1 MPFQDIDE
9 TALVDIHRP
18 PSVAERWLRKIFVE
32 DWSLKLLA
40 LMITLF
46 LWVAVTDDNKP
57 KTIRTT
63 VQLNFVRPDN
73 LIISNDPP
81 KSVDVLLTGS
91 RSNLDNVKLPDL
103 VASVDVSDNRPGD
116 RVIRLSPDRIH
127 MELPDG
133 VKIDSFQPSTI
144 PVRLEPRVHKQ
155 VPVEVKL
162 EGKPADGYEV
172 LGTKAQPDMVTVRGP
187 ASRVD
192 GLQKVPTET
201 ISVEGKKDSFTLQ
214 QVAVD
219 IPDQKI
225 DVMEALIDIAVDIAE
240 KGTERSF
247 TEVSTHSP
255 NGIGVRPKMATI
267 TLSGPTSV
275 IEQLRPGDVKVV
287 VDLTNTG
294 AGIPRLELPSSIKDR
309 IKLVSIKPSKF
320 MVSR

>member
-18 PSVAERWLRKIFVE
+18 PSTAERWLRKIFVE
-32 DWSLKLLA
+32 DWGLKLLA

-46 LWVAVTDDNKP
+46 LWITVTDDNKP
-57 KTIRTT
+57 ITIRKT
-63 VQLNFVRPDN
+63 VPLNFVRPDN

-91 RSNLDNVKLPDL
+91 KSNLDSVQLPDL
-103 VASVDVSDNRPGD
+103 VATVELSDNRPGD

-133 VKIDSFQPSTI
+133 VKIDSFQPTTI
-144 PVRLEPRVHKQ
+144 PVRLEARVNRQ
-155 VPVEVKL
+155 VPIEVRL

-172 LGTKAQPDMVTVRGP
+172 FRTKAQPDMVTVRGP
-187 ASRVD
+187 ASSVD

-225 DVMEALIDIAVDIAE
+225 DVMEPLVDVAVDIAE
-240 KGTERSF
+240 KGTEKSF
-247 TEVSTHSP
+247 TEVSAYSS
-255 NGIGVRPKMATI
+255 NGIEVRPTKATI

-287 VDLTNTG
+287 VDPTNTG
-294 AGIPRLELPSSIKDR
+294 AGVPRLELPSSVKDR

-320 MVSR
+320 TVIR